1 MIPVFERITFA
12 QSLSATALV
21 AALLS
26 TPTSAQD
33 IVEVERDAVV
43 EANRAGEI
51 SIETR
56 TGPIAAP
63 AGVFVAAPDEEIIVA
78 PKKAGSPDA
87 PKPPA
92 VSRKKAKAKDGGA
105 DSDMER
111 RLERIERMVE
121 SLAENDRMA
130 KKGGAVFFDG
140 KEFAKVQKDI
150 DRATRDANLAM
161 RKMHRGVP
169 GEDEFV
175 FEHKVAI
182 AGLKSQRKALEAHR
196 KALQKQVEALD
207 KQLEALDE
215 EARAEKHEENETQKD
230 DKESKPELPPE
241 ASPEK

>member
-1 MIPVFERITFA
+1 MVSFLDCRARENSNFLPFACVTPDTRKMIMIPVFQRITFA

-33 IVEVERDAVV
+33 IVEVERDAVG
-43 EANRAGEI
+43 EANRTGEI

-78 PKKAGSPDA
+78 PKKAGNPDA

-111 RLERIERMVE
+111 RLERIDLHRG
-121 SLAENDRMA
+121 R
-130 KKGGAVFFDG
+130 GAVRPHLPVRDG
-140 KEFAKVQKDI
+140 AW
-150 DRATRDANLAM
+150 
-161 RKMHRGVP
+161 VP
-169 GEDEFV
+169 G
-175 FEHKVAI
+175 HGGSR
-182 AGLKSQRKALEAHR
+182 GLGTR
-196 KALQKQVEALD
+196 
-207 KQLEALDE
+207 
-215 EARAEKHEENETQKD
+215 
-230 DKESKPELPPE
+230 P
-241 ASPEK
+241 